1 MSRLTKGYIIELIG
15 ITFWSTTAVFISY
28 LTGTYQMPPLQL
40 ALWRNILVSVA
51 LALALSVMRPVLL
64 RAQKKD
70 FSFFL
75 FFGLSLACMNA
86 TWVLSV
92 KYNGAAVA
100 TVLVY
105 GSASFT
111 ALIGHWLFKEGLGL
125 PKIAA
130 ILLSLGGCVLVAEA
144 YSPVVWGVNP
154 LGITIGLF
162 SGLMFAIYSLIGKEA
177 ARRAI
182 NPWNSMFYS
191 FLIGSFFLLAFNFI
205 PSSPSPIRS
214 IAVLLPILPLKG
226 WLVLIILSFVPTL
239 LGNGLYNV
247 SMIYLPVSVAN
258 LLATLEPA
266 MTAVEAYIFLGE
278 RLPFM
283 QIVGSLLVVAAVAII
298 RLFEKGPAQT
308 VNDVVEI
315 AGNL

>member
-15 ITFWSTTAVFISY
+15 VTFWSTTSVFISY

-40 ALWRNILVSVA
+40 ALWRNILVSAA
-51 LALALSVMRPVLL
+51 LVLALSVMHPALL

-111 ALIGHWLFKEGLGL
+111 ALIGRWLFKEGLGL

-144 YSPVVWGVNP
+144 YSPVVWEVNP

-205 PSSPSPIRS
+205 PGLPGPVPSIR
-214 IAVLLPILPLKG
+214 VLLPVLPLKG
-226 WLVLIILSFVPTL
+226 WLVLIVLSFVPTL

-278 RLPFM
+278 RLTFL
-283 QIVGSLLVVAAVAII
+283 QIVGGLFVIAAVIVI
-298 RLFEKGPAQT
+298 RLFGEDPGQMADKIMEVTGSP
-308 VNDVVEI
+308 
-315 AGNL
+315 